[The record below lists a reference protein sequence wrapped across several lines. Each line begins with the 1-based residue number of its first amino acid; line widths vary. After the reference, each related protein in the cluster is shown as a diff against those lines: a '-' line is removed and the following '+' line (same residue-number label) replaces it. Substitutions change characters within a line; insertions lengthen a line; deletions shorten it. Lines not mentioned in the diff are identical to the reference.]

1 MQEFARLF
9 EQVDL
14 NTPHCIYCRCLYAV
28 DESVAATEIM
38 EAEERPQGEEC
49 RVLGFWVPGAE
60 VSRRSQ
66 RGCTGRLGTVYELWV
81 ERRNG
86 RRDSVVACSTC
97 LRKSPQCTINPA
109 RDCLLEALSAALLS
123 HNLLKT
129 YSSTVQYMPAA
140 LSAALLLWNL
150 CNSALQQ
157 YSACLQL
164 CQQPFCC
171 GICVIQHYSSTVHVC
186 SFVSSP
192 SVVESV

>member
-14 NTPHCIYCRCLYAV
+14 NTPHCIYCCCLDAV
-28 DESVAATEIM
+28 DESVAATDMAAEIIV
-38 EAEERPQGEEC
+38 AEERPQGEEG

-66 RGCTGRLGTVYELWV
+66 RGYTGHLGTVYELWV

-86 RRDSVVACSTC
+86 TRDSVVACSTC

-109 RDCLLEALSAALLS
+109 RDTGGSCLKL
-123 HNLLKT
+123 
-129 YSSTVQYMPAA
+129 
-140 LSAALLLWNL
+140 
-150 CNSALQQ
+150 
-157 YSACLQL
+157 CLQHI
-164 CQQPFCC
+164 CC
-171 GICVIQHYSSTVHVC
+171 TIFLRHTAVQSSPVHAC

-192 SVVESV
+192 SVAQSVYSSTGQHTRACMLEGRPCLFVL